1 MGLFSKL
8 FKTQQRGVVNNS
20 FERLP
25 IFHQTLQ
32 FPFPLSWPL
41 EPLHRELDG
50 GVFLLEFSAEGR
62 GRDDWQE
69 KLVIQGF
76 NSANDDADMNA
87 RKLLGMMC
95 EEMQSLDEESY
106 HYEELFADTADNR
119 QRVAALMGLRAL
131 PGQEDV
137 AQFGLYMVIE
147 GEHDI
152 YIVQR
157 AWKAEPSETDGLPMA
172 REELEAWLEDFKNI
186 ALLDLQTMPEELL

>member
-8 FKTQQRGVVNNS
+8 FGKEQRVVVDNS

-41 EPLHRELDG
+41 EPLRRELEG
-50 GVFLLEFSAEGR
+50 GTFLLEFSAAGK
-62 GRDDWQE
+62 GRDGWRD
-69 KLVIQGF
+69 KLIIQGF
-76 NSANDDADMNA
+76 NSANDDAGMNA
-87 RKLLGMMC
+87 RKLLGMMRD
-95 EEMQSLDEESY
+95 EMQSLDVEAF
-106 HYEELFADTADNR
+106 HYEELYSATVLNR
-119 QRVAALMGLRAL
+119 QNIAALMGLRAL

-147 GEHDI
+147 GDHDI

-157 AWKAEPSETDGLPMA
+157 AWKAEPSEREGMPMGRA
-172 REELEAWLEDFKNI
+172 ELEAWLEDFKKI
-186 ALLDLQTMPEELL
+186 KLLDSQSMPEAI

>member
-8 FKTQQRGVVNNS
+8 FGKKQRIVVDNS

-41 EPLHRELDG
+41 EPIRRELEG
-50 GVFLLEFSAEGR
+50 GTFLLEFSANAQ
-62 GRDDWQE
+62 GRDDWHD
-69 KLVIQGF
+69 KLIIQGF
-76 NSANDDADMNA
+76 NSANDDAGMNA
-87 RKLLGMMC
+87 RKLLGMMRD
-95 EEMQSLDEESY
+95 EMESLDVEAF
-106 HYEELFADTADNR
+106 HYEELYSATVLNR
-119 QRVAALMGLRAL
+119 QSIAALMGLRAL

-157 AWKAEPSETDGLPMA
+157 AWKAEPSETEGLPME
-172 REELEAWLEDFKNI
+172 RTELEAWLEDFKQI
-186 ALLDLQTMPEELL
+186 KLLDPQTKPEAI